1 MIVTATDLAND
12 SKAVVDR
19 VIERGEA
26 VQVQRHG
33 RSVVEIRRKVGVSGT
48 ELLDRLTAIKFSE
61 AESREMKK
69 AMDASTEV
77 FGHAGSN

>member
-1 MIVTATDLAND
+1 MIVTATDLANN

-33 RSVVEIRRKVGVSGT
+33 RRVVEIRRKVGVSGT

-69 AMDASTEV
+69 AMDASAEV